1 MKKYIAVIAVVIAL
15 VSFTSC
21 NVKKIDLKE
30 WVNKTD
36 NERFEQ
42 VLDDDGIIIFMD
54 KETGVLYMWRGVG
67 YRGGLTVMLDA
78 DGKPL
83 IGNIEDEEESE
94 DNDDTEIQ

>member
-54 KETGVLYMWRGVG
+54 KETGVLYMWRGFG